1 MTKRELIDEILCL
14 NLSAE
19 AEFLAR
25 FEREDLE
32 AYLGK
37 LREAARAETRSVCR
51 TRRSPGL
58 LEARQADDPRSGPG
72 SRRESAPDRPA
83 NATGGSPACRTTDP
97 AHTASESSR
106 SQAGACRSVPETSW
120 ETRWDDGEPDLP
132 LFESAASRGAS

>member
-19 AEFLAR
+19 PEFLAK
-25 FEREDLE
+25 FEREDLQ

-58 LEARQADDPRSGPG
+58 LEARRAHDPRS
-72 SRRESAPDRPA
+72 APRTEPDARPDVPEA
-83 NATGGSPACRTTDP
+83 A
-97 AHTASESSR
+97 SR
-106 SQAGACRSVPETSW
+106 SPELPASGLAGAGGCPVPRPLDEPASSW
-120 ETRWDDGEPDLP
+120 QGQWDDGEPDLP
-132 LFESAASRGAS
+132 LFESAGSRSAK